1 MKDPTQLPLPVE
13 SVLDEVKNA
22 LAEASCAV
30 LQAPPGAGKTTR
42 IPPALMKAPWLS
54 GRRIVMLEPRRLAAR
69 AAAFRMASGFGEPA
83 GNTVGYRIRMDSK
96 VGADT
101 RIEVVT
107 EGILTRMIQ
116 ADPVLSGVGLVIFD
130 EFHERH
136 LTSDLGL
143 VLCLDLQEAFRPDLR
158 LLVMSATL
166 DAAKTSELLGAAPV
180 ISCSGR
186 LFSVDTRYRA
196 VGRDGPDDRSVA
208 EAVVSASRTEK
219 GGILVF
225 LPGAPEIRRVA
236 ARLSRASLEDQWEV
250 YSLYGELGREGQERA
265 ILPAGPGRRK
275 IVLATN
281 IAETSLTIEGIGVV
295 VDAGWV
301 RVPRFDP
308 RTGMTRLVTLPVS
321 RESADQR
328 RGRAGRTGP
337 GVCIRLWPEV
347 LHASLPA
354 HRTPE
359 ILEADLV
366 PLALEL
372 ALWGLSDPGKLAW
385 LDPPPESKFRQA
397 QGLLQELGAVDKQ
410 GRITGE
416 GRTMAGLGIHPRL
429 GRMVLEGRREGIGK
443 TACLLA
449 AILEDRDFLSFQAK
463 SRESDVRLRLDIL
476 AAMSAGRPMPPG
488 TAAVNQVRCRR
499 ILKWAERLG
508 RRLSGKPGKLRP
520 ERAGRLLAW
529 AYPDRIAM
537 ARTGQIGR
545 FLLSDGGGA
554 HLSSIE
560 PMSTEPFLVAAELD
574 GNRTD
579 ARIFLAAAY
588 DRQTLEDQ
596 FQGRIQSKET
606 VRWDAESRSVVG
618 MREKTFGALV
628 LTEERIAAPDPGK
641 TLQAMLEGIR
651 SLGIEALPWN
661 EALRIWRRREMF
673 LRQVFPDQHWPDLS
687 DPELLNS
694 LHSWL
699 GPLLKG
705 VSRLC
710 DLNEAALKNALFGL
724 LTWKQ
729 HREMDQLAPSHLTV
743 PSGNRKAVDYSGA
756 LPVLAVKLQEMFGCR
771 QTPSVAAGEVRVLLH
786 LLSPAGRPVQVTR
799 DLESF
804 WRQGYE
810 SVKRE
815 LKGRY
820 PKHPWPEDPLS
831 AAPTAEVKR
840 RA

>member
-1 MKDPTQLPLPVE
+1 VE
-13 SVLDEVKNA
+13 SVLDEVKTA

-69 AAAFRMASGFGEPA
+69 AAAFRMASGFGEPV

-96 VGADT
+96 VGANT

-116 ADPVLSGVGLVIFD
+116 ADPLLSGVGLVIFD

-186 LFSVDTRYRA
+186 LFPVDTRYRA
-196 VGRDGPDDRSVA
+196 VSRDGPDDRSVA

-236 ARLSRASLEDQWEV
+236 ARLSRASLEDPWEV
-250 YSLYGELGREGQERA
+250 YPLYGELGREGQERA

-295 VDAGWV
+295 VDSGWV

-321 RESADQR
+321 RDSADQR

-347 LHASLPA
+347 LHPSLPS

-359 ILEADLV
+359 ILEADLA

-385 LDPPPESKFRQA
+385 LDPPPEGKFRQA
-397 QGLLQELGAVDKQ
+397 QWLLQELGAVDKE

-429 GRMVLEGRREGIGK
+429 GRMVLEGRREGLGK
-443 TACLLA
+443 TAFLLA
-449 AILEDRDFLSFQAK
+449 AILEDRDFLSFQAG

-476 AAMSAGRPMPPG
+476 TAISAGRAIPPG

-508 RRLSGKPGKLRP
+508 CRLGGKPGRLRP
-520 ERAGRLLAW
+520 QRAGRLLAC

-537 ARTGQIGR
+537 ARAGQLGR
-545 FLLSDGGGA
+545 FVLSGGGGA
-554 HLSSIE
+554 QLPSIE

-574 GNRTD
+574 GNKTD
-579 ARIFLAAAY
+579 AKIFLAAVY

-596 FQGRIQSKET
+596 FQSRIKTEET
-606 VRWDAESRSVVG
+606 VQWDPGSRSVSG
-618 MREKTFGALV
+618 LRKKTYGALV
-628 LTEERIAAPDPGK
+628 LAVEKIAAPEPAK
-641 TLQAMLEGIR
+641 VRKAMLDGIR
-651 SLGIEALPWN
+651 SLGIESLPWN
-661 EALRIWRRREMF
+661 EELCKWRRRVMF
-673 LRQVFPDQHWPDLS
+673 LRRVFPGQRW
-687 DPELLNS
+687 PELSETILLS
-694 LHSWL
+694 RLDSWL
-699 GPLLKG
+699 GPVLDG
-705 VSRLC
+705 VARLG
-710 DLNEAALKNALFGL
+710 DLDAVTLKNALFGL
-724 LTWKQ
+724 CSWKQ
-729 HREMDQLAPSHLTV
+729 HQVLDQLAPGHLTV
-743 PSGNRKAVDYSGA
+743 PSGNRRELDYAGEI
-756 LPVLAVKLQEMFGCR
+756 PVLPVKLQEMFGCNKH
-771 QTPSVAAGEVRVLLH
+771 PSVAGGSVPVLLH